1 MKWHSLHA
9 EQITTSSDRRY
20 RSPVAQLF
28 TPDFLCTFSPDHF
41 HAPHQSNDT
50 VSTDQAEMTVTYS
63 RRVADAGLGT
73 FFHLLL
79 RWKGSIYKLLY
90 RELIIF
96 TILYYFFSVVYRN
109 ILNDDQKRQFE
120 KLSIYCDRYAEL
132 IPVSFVLG
140 FYVTLV
146 VSRWWGQYENI
157 PWPDRLAALVG
168 AHVRG
173 ADEMSK
179 LTRRTLMRYA
189 NLSGVLT
196 YRSVSTAVYKRFP
209 TMEHLV
215 QAGLM
220 TSDELRHLDS
230 LPSPHNKF
238 WVPCMWFVNLALRAR
253 TEGRINNDVAL
264 TAILTVATV
273 AVYSFFLACLIGRQF
288 LDPAQGYPGHD
299 IDFYLPIFTLL
310 QFFFYVGWLKVAEQ
324 LINPFGED
332 DDDFETNWVVDR
344 NLQVSLLSVD
354 EMYDSLPLVEKDM
367 YWNETEPQPP
377 YTAASAE
384 HRKPSF
390 MGSALD
396 ISVPKEEMEFQSN
409 LEQIKENEETNYST
423 PLLGG
428 LGRLLGVQS
437 PNFPRSSRVSL
448 LRRRPGAPLSRF
460 PLYLHPEAPSTP
472 GQGRHLLNPES
483 EFALSAL
490 PPFDRSG
497 FYSCPQTPIH
507 CVPPAFPRPRP
518 ARRAQNEW
526 DRSCN
531 SLAPPVQG
539 SQQVPPDTPN
549 HALQPPS
556 SAFPWLGGDSEV
568 PSGPAF
574 SFPDPAPELSPISKI
589 RHGLLSR
596 RPPARLTLD
605 TATPMDIQTAPS
617 SARTTG
623 SERVFSF
630 TPPSRSANPSNPSSS
645 TTSINAAISNSAG
658 TTGSL
663 CNGTNHSS
671 FNNSFSSNMR
681 ASNGGANGGLSNI
694 VNTVSSAQ
702 QEANQQNSPNDS
714 GISLA
719 DGDLLGVLVDNGVNK
734 AGAKE
739 RE

>member
-1 MKWHSLHA
+1 
-9 EQITTSSDRRY
+9 
-20 RSPVAQLF
+20 
-28 TPDFLCTFSPDHF
+28 
-41 HAPHQSNDT
+41 
-50 VSTDQAEMTVTYS
+50 MTVTYS

-90 RELIIF
+90 RELLIF
-96 TILYYFFSVVYRN
+96 TLLYYFLSVLYRLV
-109 ILNDDQKRQFE
+109 LNTDQKRLFE

-146 VSRWWGQYENI
+146 VSRWWGQFENI
-157 PWPDRLAALVG
+157 PWPDRLATLVG
-168 AHVRG
+168 GHVRG
-173 ADEMSK
+173 NDETAK
-179 LTRRTLMRYA
+179 LIRRTLMRYV
-189 NLSGVLT
+189 NLSGVLI

-220 TSDELRHLDS
+220 SSEELRHLED

-238 WVPCMWFVNLALRAR
+238 WVPCMWFVSLALRAR

-264 TAILTVATV
+264 TELNSLRARCMKLYGYDWISLPLVYTQVVTV

-288 LDPAQGYPGHD
+288 LDPSQGYPGHD
-299 IDFYLPIFTLL
+299 VDFYLPVFTLL

-332 DDDFETNWVVDR
+332 DDDFETNWLVDR

-367 YWNETEPQPP
+367 YWNESEPEPP
-377 YTAASAE
+377 YTPASAE

-390 MGSALD
+390 LGSALD

-409 LEQIKENEETNYST
+409 LEQIKENEEANYST

-437 PNFPRSSRVSL
+437 PHFPRSSRVPL

-460 PLYLHPEAPSTP
+460 PLYLHPEAPTQGQARQPLNQERDPDYAFSTMP
-472 GQGRHLLNPES
+472 LFERP
-483 EFALSAL
+483 
-490 PPFDRSG
+490 G

-507 CVPPAFPRPRP
+507 NEPPAVPRPRYQ
-518 ARRAQNEW
+518 RRTQNDW
-526 DRSCN
+526 DRSC
-531 SLAPPVQG
+531 SSMAPQMVS
-539 SQQVPPDTPN
+539 SQFLPPDTPS
-549 HALQPPS
+549 HIPPPPS
-556 SAFPWLGGDSEV
+556 SALPWVSGNGEIQ
-568 PSGPAF
+568 SGPAF
-574 SFPDPAPELSPISKI
+574 SFPDPPPELYPISKL
-589 RHGLLSR
+589 RPGHGLLSR
-596 RPPARLTLD
+596 RPLLPRLTLE
-605 TATPMDIQTAPS
+605 TLPS
-617 SARTTG
+617 SDSQAGPPSAQANG
-623 SERVFSF
+623 SGGERVFSF
-630 TPPSRSANPSNPSSS
+630 TPPSHTVVPNPSNPNSSS
-645 TTSINAAISNSAG
+645 SSINATSTNGTS

-663 CNGTNHSS
+663 CNGISIHGN
-671 FNNSFSSNMR
+671 FSSNTKV
-681 ASNGGANGGLSNI
+681 SNGGTNGGPSSI
-694 VNTVSSAQ
+694 TNTTPTTEPTQ
-702 QEANQQNSPNDS
+702 LDTNQQILSNDS

-719 DGDLLGVLVDNGVNK
+719 DGDLLGVLVDEGVKN
-734 AGAKE
+734 ATGG
-739 RE
+739 REQD

>member
-1 MKWHSLHA
+1 
-9 EQITTSSDRRY
+9 
-20 RSPVAQLF
+20 
-28 TPDFLCTFSPDHF
+28 
-41 HAPHQSNDT
+41 
-50 VSTDQAEMTVTYS
+50 MTITYS

-96 TILYYFFSVVYRN
+96 TLLYYFFSIVYRFVF
-109 ILNDDQKRQFE
+109 NDDQRRLFE
-120 KLSIYCDRYAEL
+120 KLSLYCDRYAEL

-146 VSRWWGQYENI
+146 VSRWWGQFENV

-168 AHVRG
+168 GHIRG
-173 ADEMSK
+173 ADEPSR

-189 NLSGVLT
+189 NLSGVLI

-220 TSDELRHLDS
+220 TSEELRSLED

-238 WVPCMWFVNLALRAR
+238 WVPCMWFVTLTLRAR
-253 TEGRINNDVAL
+253 AEGRINNDVAL
-264 TAILTVATV
+264 TAILTELNSLRAKCMQLYGYDWISLPLVYTQVVTV

-288 LDPAQGYPGHD
+288 LDPSQGYPGHD
-299 IDFYLPIFTLL
+299 VDFYLPVFTLL

-332 DDDFETNWVVDR
+332 DDDFETNWLVDR

-354 EMYDSLPLVEKDM
+354 EMYDSLPLVERDM
-367 YWNETEPQPP
+367 YWNESEPQPP

-409 LEQIKENEETNYST
+409 LEQIKENEEANYST

-428 LGRLLGVQS
+428 LGRLLGVHS

-460 PLYLHPEAPSTP
+460 PLFLHPEALSTQSQARQP
-472 GQGRHLLNPES
+472 LNQERDPDYAFSNIPLYER
-483 EFALSAL
+483 
-490 PPFDRSG
+490 PG

-507 CVPPAFPRPRP
+507 CVPPAVPRPRP
-518 ARRAQNEW
+518 ARRLQNEC
-526 DRSCN
+526 DRSCA
-531 SLAPPVQG
+531 SLAHPMVA
-539 SQQVPPDTPN
+539 SQMLPPDTPN
-549 HALQPPS
+549 HIPPPPS
-556 SAFPWLGGDSEV
+556 SAFPWLSEDGET
-568 PSGPAF
+568 PSAPTF
-574 SFPDPAPELSPISKI
+574 SFPDPLPELCPISKL
-589 RHGLLSR
+589 RPGHGLLSR
-596 RPPARLTLD
+596 RPLPPRLTLD
-605 TATPMDIQTAPS
+605 PLPS
-617 SARTTG
+617 AESQPGPLSARATG
-623 SERVFSF
+623 SGGERVFSF
-630 TPPSRSANPSNPSSS
+630 TPPSRTAANPSNPNSSS
-645 TTSINAAISNSAG
+645 SSINATSTNSAG

-663 CNGTNHSS
+663 SNNTSHSNFSNHG
-671 FNNSFSSNMR
+671 NFSSNVKT
-681 ASNGGANGGLSNI
+681 SNGGTNGGLSNNM
-694 VNTVSSAQ
+694 NTVPTAASSQ
-702 QEANQQNSPNDS
+702 PETNQQNSPNDS

-719 DGDLLGVLVDNGVNK
+719 EGDLLGVLVDSAVNK
-734 AGAKE
+734 AAGG
-739 RE
+739 RDQD

>member
-1 MKWHSLHA
+1 
-9 EQITTSSDRRY
+9 
-20 RSPVAQLF
+20 
-28 TPDFLCTFSPDHF
+28 
-41 HAPHQSNDT
+41 
-50 VSTDQAEMTVTYS
+50 MTVTYS

-96 TILYYFFSVVYRN
+96 TLLYYFFSIVYRFV
-109 ILNDDQKRQFE
+109 LNDDQRRLFE
-120 KLSIYCDRYAEL
+120 KLAIYCDRYAEL
-132 IPVSFVLG
+132 IPLSFVLG

-146 VSRWWGQYENI
+146 VSRWWGQFENV

-168 AHVRG
+168 GHVRG
-173 ADEMSK
+173 ADEASR

-189 NLSGVLT
+189 NLSGVLI

-209 TMEHLV
+209 TMAHVV

-220 TSDELRHLDS
+220 TSEELRHLED
-230 LPSPHNKF
+230 LRSPHNKF
-238 WVPCMWFVNLALRAR
+238 WVPCMWFVSLALRAR

-264 TAILTVATV
+264 TAILAELNSLRAKCMKLYGYDWISLPLVYTQVATV

-299 IDFYLPIFTLL
+299 LDFYLPVFTLL

-332 DDDFETNWVVDR
+332 DDDFETNWLVDR

-354 EMYDSLPLVEKDM
+354 EMYDSLPLVERDM
-367 YWNETEPQPP
+367 YWNESEPQPP

-409 LEQIKENEETNYST
+409 LGQIKENEEANYST

-437 PNFPRSSRVSL
+437 PNFPRASRVSL

-460 PLYLHPEAPSTP
+460 PLYLQPEAPSTP
-472 GQGRHLLNPES
+472 NQGRLPLNHERDPDYAFSNMPLYER
-483 EFALSAL
+483 
-490 PPFDRSG
+490 PG

-507 CVPPAFPRPRP
+507 CVPPAVPRPRP
-518 ARRAQNEW
+518 ARRTQNEW
-526 DRSCN
+526 DRSCS
-531 SLAPPVQG
+531 SLAPPMVG
-539 SQQVPPDTPN
+539 SQQLPPDTPN
-549 HALQPPS
+549 HVPPPPS
-556 SAFPWLGGDSEV
+556 SAFPWLSEDGGV
-568 PSGPAF
+568 PSTPTF
-574 SFPDPAPELSPISKI
+574 SFPDPPPELCPISKL
-589 RHGLLSR
+589 RPGHGLLSR
-596 RPPARLTLD
+596 RPLPPRLTLD
-605 TATPMDIQTAPS
+605 ALPSADSQPGTP
-617 SARTTG
+617 SARAAG
-623 SERVFSF
+623 SGGERVFSF
-630 TPPSRSANPSNPSSS
+630 TPPSRTAAANPINPNSSS
-645 TTSINAAISNSAG
+645 SSINATSTNSAG

-663 CNGTNHSS
+663 CNGTSHTNFSNHGN
-671 FNNSFSSNMR
+671 FGTNMR
-681 ASNGGANGGLSNI
+681 ASNGGTNGGPSNNM
-694 VNTVSSAQ
+694 NTVSTSASSQEETIQ
-702 QEANQQNSPNDS
+702 QHSPNDS

-719 DGDLLGVLVDNGVNK
+719 EGDLLGVLVAGGMNK
-734 AGAKE
+734 AAGG
-739 RE
+739 REQDCENKV

>member
-1 MKWHSLHA
+1 
-9 EQITTSSDRRY
+9 
-20 RSPVAQLF
+20 
-28 TPDFLCTFSPDHF
+28 
-41 HAPHQSNDT
+41 
-50 VSTDQAEMTVTYS
+50 MTVTYS

-96 TILYYFFSVVYRN
+96 TVLYYFFSIVYRF
-109 ILNDDQKRQFE
+109 LLSGEQKRLFE

-146 VSRWWGQYENI
+146 VSRWWGQFENI

-168 AHVRG
+168 GHVRG
-173 ADEMSK
+173 TDEAAR
-179 LTRRTLMRYA
+179 LTRRTLMRYV
-189 NLSGVLT
+189 NLSGVLI

-209 TMEHLV
+209 TTDHLV

-220 TSDELRHLDS
+220 TSEELRYLEG

-238 WVPCMWFVNLALRAR
+238 WVPCTWFVNLALRAR

-264 TAILTVATV
+264 TAILTELNSLRTKCMKLYGYDWISLPLVYTQVATV

-288 LDPAQGYPGHD
+288 LDPVQGYPGHD
-299 IDFYLPIFTLL
+299 VDFYLPVFTLL

-332 DDDFETNWVVDR
+332 DDDFETNWLVDR

-354 EMYDSLPLVEKDM
+354 EMYDSLPLVERDV
-367 YWNETEPQPP
+367 YWNESEPQPP
-377 YTAASAE
+377 YTPASAE

-396 ISVPKEEMEFQSN
+396 ISVPKEEMEFQPN
-409 LEQIKENEETNYST
+409 LEQIKENEEANYTT

-437 PNFPRSSRVSL
+437 PNFPRSSRVPL
-448 LRRRPGAPLSRF
+448 LRHRPGAPLSRF

-472 GQGRHLLNPES
+472 THACHPMNQERDPDYAFSTVPMYER
-483 EFALSAL
+483 
-490 PPFDRSG
+490 PG

-507 CVPPAFPRPRP
+507 CVPPAVPRPRH
-518 ARRAQNEW
+518 ARRTQNEW
-526 DRSCN
+526 DRSC
-531 SLAPPVQG
+531 SSMAPPILG
-539 SQQVPPDTPN
+539 SQLLAPDTPS
-549 HALQPPS
+549 HLPPPPS
-556 SAFPWLGGDSEV
+556 SAFPWVSGEGDSQ
-568 PSGPAF
+568 SGPAF
-574 SFPDPAPELSPISKI
+574 SFPDSAPELCPISKL
-589 RHGLLSR
+589 RPGHGLLSR
-596 RPPARLTLD
+596 RPPPPRLTLE
-605 TATPMDIQTAPS
+605 TLPS
-617 SARTTG
+617 VDSQPGPPSARVTG
-623 SERVFSF
+623 GEGERTFSF
-630 TPPSRSANPSNPSSS
+630 TPPSHAAVPNPGNPNSSS
-645 TTSINAAISNSAG
+645 GSINATATNSAG

-663 CNGTNHSS
+663 CNGTSHSG
-671 FNNSFSSNMR
+671 FSDHGNVTSIPR
-681 ASNGGANGGLSNI
+681 TSNGVTSGGPSTNM
-694 VNTVSSAQ
+694 NTVSTSAPS
-702 QEANQQNSPNDS
+702 QEASQQNSANDS

-719 DGDLLGVLVDNGVNK
+719 EGDLLGILVDGGMNK
-734 AGAKE
+734 KE
-739 RE
+739 KGSRTEEQTN

>member
-1 MKWHSLHA
+1 
-9 EQITTSSDRRY
+9 
-20 RSPVAQLF
+20 
-28 TPDFLCTFSPDHF
+28 
-41 HAPHQSNDT
+41 
-50 VSTDQAEMTVTYS
+50 MTVTYS

-96 TILYYFFSVVYRN
+96 TLLYYFFSVVYRFV
-109 ILNDDQKRQFE
+109 LNDDQKRLFE

-132 IPVSFVLG
+132 IPVSFVL

-146 VSRWWGQYENI
+146 VSRWWGQFENV

-168 AHVRG
+168 GHVRG
-173 ADEMSK
+173 ADETSR

-189 NLSGVLT
+189 NLSGVLI

-215 QAGLM
+215 QALM
-220 TSDELRHLDS
+220 TSEELRHLED

-238 WVPCMWFVNLALRAR
+238 WVPCMWFVSLALRAR

-264 TAILTVATV
+264 TALLTELNSLRAKCMKLYGYDWISLPLVYTQVATV

-288 LDPAQGYPGHD
+288 LDPTQGYPGHEM
-299 IDFYLPIFTLL
+299 DFYLPIFTLL

-332 DDDFETNWVVDR
+332 DDDFETNWLVDR

-354 EMYDSLPLVEKDM
+354 EMYDSLPLVERDM
-367 YWNETEPQPP
+367 YWNESEPQPP
-377 YTAASAE
+377 YTTASAE

-396 ISVPKEEMEFQSN
+396 IVPKEEMEFQSN
-409 LEQIKENEETNYST
+409 LEQIKENEEANYST

-428 LGRLLGVQS
+428 LGRLLGVHS

-460 PLYLHPEAPSTP
+460 PLYLHTEAPLTQGQACQEGDPDYAFSTTP
-472 GQGRHLLNPES
+472 LYERP
-483 EFALSAL
+483 
-490 PPFDRSG
+490 G

-507 CVPPAFPRPRP
+507 CIPPAVPRPRP
-518 ARRAQNEW
+518 ARRTQN
-526 DRSCN
+526 DLDHSCS
-531 SLAPPVQG
+531 SLAPPTVG
-539 SQQVPPDTPN
+539 SQMLPPDTPN
-549 HALQPPS
+549 HIPPPPS
-556 SAFPWLGGDSEV
+556 SAFPWLSEDGDTQSA
-568 PSGPAF
+568 PTF
-574 SFPDPAPELSPISKI
+574 SFPDPPPELCPISKL
-589 RHGLLSR
+589 RLGHGLLSR
-596 RPPARLTLD
+596 RPPPPRLTLD
-605 TATPMDIQTAPS
+605 TLPSADIQPGPAS
-617 SARTTG
+617 GRAAG
-623 SERVFSF
+623 GGGERVFSF
-630 TPPSRSANPSNPSSS
+630 TPPSRTTAANPGNPNSSS
-645 TTSINAAISNSAG
+645 SSINVTSTNSAG

-663 CNGTNHSS
+663 CNGTGHGNFSNHG
-671 FNNSFSSNMR
+671 NFSGNMR
-681 ASNGGANGGLSNI
+681 ASNGGTNGGLSNNM
-694 VNTVSSAQ
+694 NTVSTSAPSQ
-702 QEANQQNSPNDS
+702 QETNQQNSPNDS

-719 DGDLLGVLVDNGVNK
+719 EGDLLGVLVDGGVNK
-734 AGAKE
+734 AAGG
-739 RE
+739 REQD

>member
-1 MKWHSLHA
+1 
-9 EQITTSSDRRY
+9 
-20 RSPVAQLF
+20 
-28 TPDFLCTFSPDHF
+28 
-41 HAPHQSNDT
+41 
-50 VSTDQAEMTVTYS
+50 MTVTYS

-96 TILYYFFSVVYRN
+96 TLLYYFFSIVYRFV
-109 ILNDDQKRQFE
+109 LNDDQKRLFE

-146 VSRWWGQYENI
+146 VSRWWGQFENV

-168 AHVRG
+168 GHVRG
-173 ADEMSK
+173 TDEASR

-189 NLSGVLT
+189 NLSGVLI

-209 TMEHLV
+209 TMKHVV

-220 TSDELRHLDS
+220 TSDELRYLED
-230 LPSPHNKF
+230 LRSPHNKF
-238 WVPCMWFVNLALRAR
+238 WVPCMWFISLALRAR

-264 TAILTVATV
+264 TAILAELNSLRAKCMKLYGYDWISLPLVYTQVATV

-288 LDPAQGYPGHD
+288 LDPAQGYSGHD
-299 IDFYLPIFTLL
+299 LDFYLPVFTLL

-332 DDDFETNWVVDR
+332 DDDFETNWLVDR

-354 EMYDSLPLVEKDM
+354 EMYDSLPLVERDM
-367 YWNETEPQPP
+367 YWNECEPQPP

-396 ISVPKEEMEFQSN
+396 ISVSKEEMEFQSN
-409 LEQIKENEETNYST
+409 LEQIKEHEEANYST

-460 PLYLHPEAPSTP
+460 PLYLYPEAPSTP
-472 GQGRHLLNPES
+472 SQSRQPLNHERDPDYAFSTMPLHER
-483 EFALSAL
+483 
-490 PPFDRSG
+490 PG

-507 CVPPAFPRPRP
+507 CGPPAVPRPRP
-518 ARRAQNEW
+518 ARRTPNDW
-526 DRSCN
+526 DRSCS
-531 SLAPPVQG
+531 SLAPQMVG
-539 SQQVPPDTPN
+539 SQLLLPDTPN
-549 HALQPPS
+549 HVPPPPS
-556 SAFPWLGGDSEV
+556 SAFPWLSEDGEV
-568 PSGPAF
+568 PSAPMF
-574 SFPDPAPELSPISKI
+574 SFPDPPPELCPISKL
-589 RHGLLSR
+589 RPGRGLLSR
-596 RPPARLTLD
+596 RPPPPRLTLD
-605 TATPMDIQTAPS
+605 PLPS
-617 SARTTG
+617 ADSQAGPPSARTAG
-623 SERVFSF
+623 NGGERVFSF
-630 TPPSRSANPSNPSSS
+630 PPPSRTAATNPVTPTSSPS
-645 TTSINAAISNSAG
+645 SINATTSTNGAG
-658 TTGSL
+658 TAASL
-663 CNGTNHSS
+663 CNGTSHTNFSNHG
-671 FNNSFSSNMR
+671 NFSTNARS
-681 ASNGGANGGLSNI
+681 SNGGTNGGLSNNM
-694 VNTVSSAQ
+694 NTVSTSPPSQ
-702 QEANQQNSPNDS
+702 QEANQQLSPNDS

-719 DGDLLGVLVDNGVNK
+719 EGDLLGVLLDGGVK
-734 AGAKE
+734 KVQD
-739 RE
+739 

>member
-1 MKWHSLHA
+1 
-9 EQITTSSDRRY
+9 
-20 RSPVAQLF
+20 
-28 TPDFLCTFSPDHF
+28 
-41 HAPHQSNDT
+41 
-50 VSTDQAEMTVTYS
+50 MTVTYS

-96 TILYYFFSVVYRN
+96 TVLYYFFSVVYRF
-109 ILNDDQKRQFE
+109 LLSSEQKRLFE

-146 VSRWWGQYENI
+146 VSRWWGQFENI

-168 AHVRG
+168 GHVRG
-173 ADEMSK
+173 TDDTAR
-179 LTRRTLMRYA
+179 LTRRTLMRYV
-189 NLSGVLT
+189 NLSGVLI

-209 TMEHLV
+209 TTEHLV

-220 TSDELRHLDS
+220 TSEELRHLED

-238 WVPCMWFVNLALRAR
+238 WVPCTWFVNLALRAR

-264 TAILTVATV
+264 TAILTELNSLRAKCMKLYGYDWISLPLVYTQVATV

-299 IDFYLPIFTLL
+299 VDFYLPVFTLL

-332 DDDFETNWVVDR
+332 DDDFETNWLVDR

-354 EMYDSLPLVEKDM
+354 EMYDSLPLVERDM
-367 YWNETEPQPP
+367 YWNESEPQPP
-377 YTAASAE
+377 YTPASAE

-409 LEQIKENEETNYST
+409 LEQIKEHEEANYTT

-437 PNFPRSSRVSL
+437 PNFPRSSRVPL
-448 LRRRPGAPLSRF
+448 LRRRPGAPLNRF

-472 GQGRHLLNPES
+472 TQTRYPLNQ
-483 EFALSAL
+483 
-490 PPFDRSG
+490 DRDPDYAFSTVPMYERPG

-507 CVPPAFPRPRP
+507 CVPPAVPRPRHP
-518 ARRAQNEW
+518 RRTQNDW
-526 DRSCN
+526 DRSC
-531 SLAPPVQG
+531 SSMAPPTVG
-539 SQQVPPDTPN
+539 SQLLAPDTPN
-549 HALQPPS
+549 HLPPPPS
-556 SAFPWLGGDSEV
+556 SAFPWFSGEGDSQ
-568 PSGPAF
+568 SGPAF
-574 SFPDPAPELSPISKI
+574 SFPDPAPELCPISKL
-589 RHGLLSR
+589 RPGHGLLSR
-596 RPPARLTLD
+596 RPPPPRLTLE
-605 TATPMDIQTAPS
+605 TLPAAESQPGLL
-617 SARTTG
+617 SARATG
-623 SERVFSF
+623 GGGERVFSF
-630 TPPSRSANPSNPSSS
+630 TPPSHTAAPNPCNPNSSS
-645 TTSINAAISNSAG
+645 GSINATSTNSAA

-663 CNGTNHSS
+663 CNGTSHSGFSNHGN
-671 FNNSFSSNMR
+671 FTSNPRM
-681 ASNGGANGGLSNI
+681 SNGSGSAGSSTNM
-694 VNTVSSAQ
+694 NTVSTSAPS
-702 QEANQQNSPNDS
+702 QEASQQSSANDS
-714 GISLA
+714 GISLTE
-719 DGDLLGVLVDNGVNK
+719 GDLLGVLVDGEMNK
-734 AGAKE
+734 EEKGSRTEEKTN
-739 RE
+739 

>member
-1 MKWHSLHA
+1 
-9 EQITTSSDRRY
+9 
-20 RSPVAQLF
+20 
-28 TPDFLCTFSPDHF
+28 
-41 HAPHQSNDT
+41 
-50 VSTDQAEMTVTYS
+50 MTVTYS

-96 TILYYFFSVVYRN
+96 TLLYYFFSIVYRFVF
-109 ILNDDQKRQFE
+109 NDDQKRLFE

-146 VSRWWGQYENI
+146 VSRWWAQFENV

-168 AHVRG
+168 GHVRG
-173 ADEMSK
+173 TDEASR

-189 NLSGVLT
+189 NLSGVLI

-209 TMEHLV
+209 TMEHV
-215 QAGLM
+215 VRAGLM
-220 TSDELRHLDS
+220 TSDELRHLED
-230 LPSPHNKF
+230 LRSPHNKF
-238 WVPCMWFVNLALRAR
+238 WVPCMWFVSLALRAR

-264 TAILTVATV
+264 TAILTELNSLRAKCMKLYGYDWISLPLVYTQVATV

-288 LDPAQGYPGHD
+288 LDPAQGYSGHD
-299 IDFYLPIFTLL
+299 LDFYLPVFTLL

-332 DDDFETNWVVDR
+332 DDDFETNWLVDR

-354 EMYDSLPLVEKDM
+354 EMYDSLPLVERDM
-367 YWNETEPQPP
+367 YWNECEPQPP

-409 LEQIKENEETNYST
+409 LEQIKEHEEANYST

-460 PLYLHPEAPSTP
+460 PLYLHPEASLTPPQSRQPLNHERDPDYAFSTTP
-472 GQGRHLLNPES
+472 LYERP
-483 EFALSAL
+483 
-490 PPFDRSG
+490 G

-507 CVPPAFPRPRP
+507 CVPPAVPRPRP
-518 ARRAQNEW
+518 ARRTQNEW
-526 DRSCN
+526 NRSCS
-531 SLAPPVQG
+531 SLAPQMAG
-539 SQQVPPDTPN
+539 SQPLPPDTPN
-549 HALQPPS
+549 HVPPPPS
-556 SAFPWLGGDSEV
+556 SAFPWLSEDGEV
-568 PSGPAF
+568 QSAPMF
-574 SFPDPAPELSPISKI
+574 SFPDPPPELRPE
-589 RHGLLSR
+589 HGLLSR
-596 RPPARLTLD
+596 RPPPPRLTLD
-605 TATPMDIQTAPS
+605 ALPSADSQPGPPSALTA
-617 SARTTG
+617 G
-623 SERVFSF
+623 SGGERVFSF
-630 TPPSRSANPSNPSSS
+630 TPPSRTAATNPHNPNSSS
-645 TTSINAAISNSAG
+645 SSINATSTNGAG
-658 TTGSL
+658 MTGSL
-663 CNGTNHSS
+663 CNGTSHTH
-671 FNNSFSSNMR
+671 FSSHGNFSTNMR
-681 ASNGGANGGLSNI
+681 SSNGGTNGGLSDNM
-694 VNTVSSAQ
+694 NTVSTAAPSQ
-702 QEANQQNSPNDS
+702 QETNQQHSPNDS
-714 GISLA
+714 GFSLA
-719 DGDLLGVLVDNGVNK
+719 EGDLLGVLVDGGGKK
-734 AGAKE
+734 AAGGKE
-739 RE
+739 QE